1 MNRLVLPLTVL
12 VIAAGGAATAVAVPR
27 VDGPT
32 PERPPTSTLPLTRLG
47 AVAAAAVCPGPQT
60 LQVPDGGR
68 VVPPPGP
75 VLVAAAAAGL
85 AGSTAVLAGQDG
97 APADGLVLRPPDGAQ
112 VGDVAVAGLRR
123 TQAGPVRLDARGSGT
138 APTLSAVQ
146 ATIAT
151 RGDLRGL
158 TASACPAAATDAWL
172 VGGGTGEGH
181 RSRLLLANP
190 TATPVTVDV
199 TVHAEDG
206 EHAPQAGAGVS
217 VPAGGAR
224 AVQLDALAP
233 GLGPVTVHVRAVTG
247 RFVATLHHTVLR
259 GLVPGGTD
267 DVVPAA
273 APSRRQVVPGLSV
286 PDGGRGGLPED
297 PAAAGAAAVRIAVPG
312 GGDAVVRV
320 GLVGER
326 GPVALPGGGVLT
338 VPAYGVADLPLRG
351 LRSGSYAAVVESDV
365 PVVASALVSRTRAGG
380 EIAGTRAAV
389 GVAVPP
395 SEFAW
400 LPSAAPLARTVLAA
414 VPRPEQ
420 AARGGTPAVTV
431 SAAVVL
437 TAPDGGALAHL
448 REVGADGRVLVAR
461 DLEVAPGSTVRSRL
475 AAGTRALSLTLDPL
489 PAGAVST
496 ATGRGPVY
504 GALELSSSRADGLL
518 LAGVVLRPGAE
529 PVAVRPRLGDDR
541 RLGLPGG

>member
-1 MNRLVLPLTVL
+1 MNRLALPLSVL
-12 VIAAGGAATAVAVPR
+12 VLAAGGAATAVAVPR
-27 VDGPT
+27 VDGPA

-47 AVAAAAVCPGPQT
+47 SVAAAAVCPGPQT
-60 LQVPDGGR
+60 LLVPEGGR

-75 VLVAAAAAGL
+75 VLVAAAASGL

-97 APADGLVLRPPDGAQ
+97 APADGLVLRPPDDVDVA
-112 VGDVAVAGLRR
+112 DVAVAGLRR

-146 ATIAT
+146 ATLAT

-158 TASACPAAATDAWL
+158 AASACPVAATDAWL
-172 VGGGTGEGH
+172 LGGGTGEGH

-190 TATPVTVDV
+190 TATAVTVDV

-233 GLGPVTVHVRAVTG
+233 GLGPVAVHLRAVTG
-247 RFVATLHHTVLR
+247 RFVASLHHSVLR

-286 PDGGRGGLPED
+286 PDGGRAGLPED
-297 PAAAGAAAVRIAVPG
+297 PAAPGAGAVRIAVPG

-320 GLVGER
+320 GVVGEH
-326 GPVALPGGGVLT
+326 GPVALPGAGVLT
-338 VPAYGVADLPLRG
+338 VPARGVADLALRG
-351 LRSGSYAAVVESDV
+351 LKAGSYAAVVESDV
-365 PVVASALVSRTRAGG
+365 PVVASALVGRTRPGG
-380 EIAGTRAAV
+380 ELAGTRAAL

-400 LPSAAPLARTVLAA
+400 LPSAVPLARTVLAA

-420 AARGGTPAVTV
+420 PARGGRPAASV

-437 TAPDGGALAHL
+437 TAPDGGAVAHV
-448 REVGADGRVLVAR
+448 REVGAGGRVLVER
-461 DLEVAPGSTVRSRL
+461 DLEVASGRTVRSRL
-475 AAGTRALSLTLDPL
+475 APGTRAVLLTLDPL
-489 PAGAVST
+489 PGGAGV
-496 ATGRGPVY
+496 RGPVY

-529 PVAVRPRLGDDR
+529 PPAVRPRLGDDR